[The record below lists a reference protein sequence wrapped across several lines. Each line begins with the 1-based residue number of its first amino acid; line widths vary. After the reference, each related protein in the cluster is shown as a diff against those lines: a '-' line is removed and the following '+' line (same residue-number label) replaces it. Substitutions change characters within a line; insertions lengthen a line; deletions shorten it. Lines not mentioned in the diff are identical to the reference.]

1 MKVQLIAHTVL
12 TFLDYEK
19 SELENET
26 GYVAHGNHWVETDA
40 LSGDGDWIEGPGDA
54 DELAEFAGRV
64 CYQSW
69 NRPNPATATNESYLA
84 NIVKQGHFS
93 VLEHASATFYIT
105 GVSRS
110 LTHELI
116 RHRHLSYSELSQRY
130 VDVSDL
136 EFVIPPVVAD
146 VESPRLN
153 DRYSDSRG
161 YNVSVYKDTVE
172 HLQDW
177 HGVNRKDARGAA
189 RNLLPQGI
197 ETRIVVTGNH
207 RAFREFLGK
216 RLSPTAEPEIRNL
229 AVELLKQ
236 LAELAPNTYSDLC
249 EWYATGGANY

>member
-1 MKVQLIAHTVL
+1 MKVQLIAHT
-12 TFLDYEK
+12 
-19 SELENET
+19 ELSWTNGVQPDLQDGT
-26 GYVAHGNHWVETDA
+26 GYVTHPEGRWDPTEERWV
-40 LSGDGDWIEGPGDA
+40 DGPADA

-69 NRPNPATATNESYLA
+69 NRPNPATATNEGYLA
-84 NIVKQGHFS
+84 NIVSQGHFS
-93 VLEHASATFYIT
+93 VLEHASASFYIT

-136 EFVIPPVVAD
+136 GFVVPPVVTD
-146 VESPRLN
+146 VASPAID
-153 DRYSDSRG
+153 DRFAYAKPQGLDDYG
-161 YNVSVYKDTVE
+161 FVVG

-177 HGVNRKDARGAA
+177 HGVSRKDARGAA
-189 RNLLPQGI
+189 RNLLPQGW

-216 RLSPTAEPEIRNL
+216 RLSPAAEPEIRNL
-229 AVELLKQ
+229 AREICVQLK
-236 LAELAPNTYSDLC
+236 ELAPNSYQDF
-249 EWYATGGANY
+249 EVNW

>member
-12 TFLDYEK
+12 TFLDYDK

-26 GYVAHGNHWVETDA
+26 GYLAHPTYWDPAEDDWVAGA
-40 LSGDGDWIEGPGDA
+40 SDA

-69 NRPNPATATNESYLA
+69 NRPNPVTATNEGYLA
-84 NIVKQGHFS
+84 NIVKQQHFS
-93 VLEHASATFYIT
+93 VLEHASASFYIS
-105 GVSRS
+105 GISRS
-110 LTHELI
+110 CSHELI

-136 EFVIPPVVAD
+136 EFVVPPVVAE
-146 VESPRLN
+146 VESPGLN
-153 DRYSDSRG
+153 DGIEQVVSRAKSEYG
-161 YNVSVYKDTVE
+161 ATVH

-177 HGVNRKDARGAA
+177 HGVSRKDARGAA
-189 RNLLPQGI
+189 RNLLPQGW
-197 ETRIVVTGNH
+197 ETRIVVSGNH
-207 RAFREFLGK
+207 RAWREFLGK
-216 RLSPTAEPEIRNL
+216 RLSPAAEPEIRNL